1 MDDVEL
7 AFRVQEEIER
17 VRAENRGKYS
27 LIFIETLTELNQPKE
42 KIIDILVRSVG
53 TTESEARNYY
63 QEAMAKKN

>member
-17 VRAENRGKYS
+17 VRAENRRKYS

-63 QEAMAKKN
+63 HEAMAKKN

>member
-17 VRAENRGKYS
+17 VRAENRRKYS

-42 KIIDILVRSVG
+42 KIIDIRPP
-53 TTESEARNYY
+53 R
-63 QEAMAKKN
+63 K